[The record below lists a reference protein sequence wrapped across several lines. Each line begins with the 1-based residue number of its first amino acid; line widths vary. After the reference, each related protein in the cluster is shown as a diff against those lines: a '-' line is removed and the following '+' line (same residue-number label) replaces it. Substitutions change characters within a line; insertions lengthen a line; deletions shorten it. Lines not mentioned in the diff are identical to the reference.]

1 MPDGRILFLLPFPP
15 RAGEAHGGSR
25 VLAELLKRL
34 GRSQRLALAYFRSDG
49 EAPADSA
56 VTSRCERVWE
66 VPRRGLERSSS
77 DRWRLRLRNARGL
90 ITGKPMWATMLAGP
104 DFRRVVREAMIEWQ
118 PNIIQ
123 AEYHVMGQYLPTGAG
138 KAAKRVLVEHE
149 PGIQWAADRKAT
161 FGGRLLKT
169 LDLTAWRRYE
179 PAILRRVDAV
189 VAFTERDSEL
199 LRRFVPADRVSTIP
213 VALEIPDEPLNP
225 VGSAPPTVVFVGN
238 FGHTPNVEAAIR
250 LAKDIHPR
258 LREVQPQV
266 VLQLVGADPP
276 AAVQALASPNVVVT
290 GRVPDVDPYLDHAA
304 VVLAPLRLGGGMR
317 VKVLEALV
325 RGKALVAS
333 TVAIAGLNLRSG
345 EHLVVAD
352 SDDEVASAVNDLLNE
367 PDRRRMLGT
376 AARAWAVRELSWE
389 PRVRAYE
396 RLYERL
402 LRQERPGC

>member
-1 MPDGRILFLLPFPP
+1 
-15 RAGEAHGGSR
+15 
-25 VLAELLKRL
+25 
-34 GRSQRLALAYFRSDG
+34 
-49 EAPADSA
+49 
-56 VTSRCERVWE
+56 
-66 VPRRGLERSSS
+66 
-77 DRWRLRLRNARGL
+77 
-90 ITGKPMWATMLAGP
+90 
-104 DFRRVVREAMIEWQ
+104 
-118 PNIIQ
+118 
-123 AEYHVMGQYLPTGAG
+123 
-138 KAAKRVLVEHE
+138 
-149 PGIQWAADRKAT
+149 
-161 FGGRLLKT
+161 
-169 LDLTAWRRYE
+169 
-179 PAILRRVDAV
+179 
-189 VAFTERDSEL
+189 
-199 LRRFVPADRVSTIP
+199 

-250 LAKDIHPR
+250 LAKDIYPR